1 MAKVRAAVQIADRRI
16 EIQEFELPKIGPE
29 DGLLKIEAC
38 GMCGSDVEQY
48 DGAFKSIGLN
58 YPVVPG
64 HEPLGYIEEV
74 GSEAARRWGVKKGDR
89 VVIEP
94 VLGCGHCRSCLTGAY
109 RRCRTGRPGTA
120 IPCYAFI
127 PTSTPPSLWGGYAEY
142 MYLDPHTVMH
152 KVSPDLPADLV
163 ALYQPIAAGIRWAVQ
178 EPGTRLGDTVV
189 VLGSGQRGLGSLVAA
204 REAGAAQVIV
214 TGLKKDA
221 HKIALAREFGAD
233 ATIIADQEQTVARVM
248 ELTHGEGADV
258 VVDVTAVSVEP
269 IADAVEITKPG
280 GTIIIAG
287 VKGSGRTIPNLVS
300 DKILIKELTIKG
312 VWSQDLRA
320 FEPALRL
327 IESRK
332 YPLEK
337 MHTHTFGLN
346 DVDRAI
352 RTLAG
357 RVEGENAIHVSVTP
371 TF

>member
-1 MAKVRAAVQIADRRI
+1 MAKVRAAVQVDDRRI
-16 EIQEFELPKIGPE
+16 EIQEFELPKIGPQ
-29 DGLLKIEAC
+29 DGLLRIEAC

-48 DGAFKSIGLN
+48 DGALKPLGLN
-58 YPVVPG
+58 YPVIPG
-64 HEPLGYIEEV
+64 HEPLGHIEEV
-74 GSEAARRWGVKKGDR
+74 GAEAARRWNVKKGDR

-109 RRCRTGRPGTA
+109 RRCRTVRPGNS

-127 PTSTPPSLWGGYAEY
+127 PTNVPPALWGGYAEY

-152 KVSPDLPADLV
+152 KVAPDLPADLV

-178 EPGTRLGDTVV
+178 EPGTKLGDTVV
-189 VLGSGQRGLGSLVAA
+189 ILGPGQRGLGSLVAA

-214 TGLKKDA
+214 TGLMKDA
-221 HKIALAREFGAD
+221 HKLSLAREFGAD
-233 ATIIADQEQTVARVM
+233 ATVIADREDTVARVL
-248 ELTHGEGADV
+248 ELTRGEGADV
-258 VVDVTAVSVEP
+258 VVDVTAVSVQP
-269 IADAVEITKPG
+269 IADAVEIAKPG

-287 VKGSGRTIPNLVS
+287 VKGSGATISLVT
-300 DKILIKELTIKG
+300 DKILTKELTIKG

-346 DVDRAI
+346 EVDRAI

-357 RVEGENAIHVSVTP
+357 RVAGENAIHVSVAP
-371 TF
+371 RV

>member
-1 MAKVRAAVQIADRRI
+1 MAKVRAAVQVDDRRI

-29 DGLLKIEAC
+29 EGLLRIEAC

-48 DGAFKSIGLN
+48 DGALKPLGLN
-58 YPVVPG
+58 YPVIPG
-64 HEPLGYIEEV
+64 HEPLGYIEEL
-74 GSEAARRWGVKKGDR
+74 GAQAARRWGVKKGDR

-94 VLGCGHCRSCLTGAY
+94 VLGCGHCRACLTGAY
-109 RRCRTGRPGTA
+109 RRCRAERPGA
-120 IPCYAFI
+120 KIPCYAFI
-127 PTSTPPSLWGGYAEY
+127 PTHTPPSLWGGYAEY
-142 MYLDPHTVMH
+142 MYLDPHTMMH
-152 KVSPDLPADLV
+152 KVSPDLPADLA

-178 EPGTRLGDTVV
+178 EPGTKLGDTVV
-189 VLGSGQRGLGSLVAA
+189 ILGPGQRGLGSLVAA
-204 REAGAAQVIV
+204 REAGAGQVIV

-221 HKIALAREFGAD
+221 HKLSLAREFGAD
-233 ATIIADQEQTVARVM
+233 ATVIADQEETVTRIM

-258 VVDVTAVSVEP
+258 VVDVTAVSVQP
-269 IADAVEITKPG
+269 IADAVQIAKPG

-287 VKGSGRTIPNLVS
+287 VKGSGATIPLPP
-300 DKILIKELTIKG
+300 DKILTKELTIKG

-346 DVDRAI
+346 DVDLAI

-357 RVEGENAIHVSVTP
+357 RVAGENAIHVSVAP
-371 TF
+371 RV